1 MLVEEGG
8 TKHPGMRRIVIFFIL
23 GLPLASAGRELTLDQ
38 AVDQA
43 LAGNRGFAASYFEV
57 EKAQARALQAGLP
70 RNPELEIGGR
80 SDLLF
85 KNEGERGLTLGVSQ
99 AIARKD
105 RLRKAREAA
114 NLSVDQQRALVRDA
128 ERLLVGEVQTLYVR
142 ILTLDRQ
149 HRARQQ
155 LVGNGTRLA
164 DLIAQR
170 YQAGEVPQ
178 TDIAPIRIENAKL
191 GQEQAL
197 LLAEK
202 SDAELKLKQL
212 LGWAPEEPLS
222 VTGELDEVVKRWTA
236 APAAP
241 ATDQRPD
248 VQAAGIAIAQAKAE
262 IEVAK
267 AEVYD
272 DVTVGV
278 DFESERAAFQDPIG
292 VKNDYYLGVKV
303 SIPLPFKNKNQ
314 GRIAEHTAARRQAE
328 AVVEAARQK
337 AVAEVA
343 QARNAVAKLGPILSR
358 YREELIPLAENH
370 FQAVQR
376 AYQQG
381 QEGIAPVFQ
390 AQQQR
395 YSLELDYLTN
405 LARQIEALIAIET
418 AAGAHPHVRNHDP
431 KSAHPHPSSQ
441 P

>member
-1 MLVEEGG
+1 MIRHFLLLL
-8 TKHPGMRRIVIFFIL
+8 TL
-23 GLPLASAGRELTLDQ
+23 AAGLTARELTLDQ
-38 AVDQA
+38 AVEQA

-70 RNPELEIGGR
+70 KNPELEIGGR

-85 KNEGERGLTLGVSQ
+85 KNEGERGVTLGVSQ

-114 NLSVDQQRALVRDA
+114 NLSVEQQRALVRDT
-128 ERLLVGEVQTLYVR
+128 ERQLIGEVQTLFVR

-155 LVGNGTRLA
+155 LVENGTRLA
-164 DLIAQR
+164 DFIAQR

-191 GQEQAL
+191 IQEQAL

-212 LGWAPEEPLS
+212 LGWPPEQTLTA
-222 VTGELDEVVKRWTA
+222 TGELDEVVKRWTA
-236 APAAP
+236 GAPVSSA
-241 ATDQRPD
+241 DQRPD
-248 VQAAGIAIAQAKAE
+248 VQAANIAITQAKAE

-267 AEVYD
+267 AEAYD
-272 DVTVGV
+272 DITVGV
-278 DFESERAAFQDPIG
+278 DFENERGVFDQPLG
-292 VKNDYYLGVKV
+292 VKKDYYLGFKV
-303 SIPLPFKNKNQ
+303 SIPLPVRNKNQ
-314 GRIAEHTAARRQAE
+314 GRIAEQTAARRQAE
-328 AVVEAARQK
+328 AEVEAARQK

-358 YREELIPLAENH
+358 YREELIPLSENY

-381 QEGIAPVFQ
+381 QQGIAPVFQ

-395 YSLELDYLTN
+395 YSLELDYLSHLT
-405 LARQIEALIAIET
+405 RQIESLIAIET